1 MQLAVKGLIGKLVNG
16 HNAAVGADDQ
26 FFVLHVR
33 ELLAQGGHGDI
44 KDLTELFDIHF
55 SAALDNA
62 GYFLLSDT
70 GFQIT
75 TFQKNEAQ
83 ALAGSRWAKVY
94 RKKYAEI
101 YDKKLV
107 NSDKNSDTQRAAGIE
122 FERNAHF

>member
-1 MQLAVKGLIGKLVNG
+1 MQLAVKGLVGKLVNG

-33 ELLAQGGHGDI
+33 ELLAQGGHGNI
-44 KDLTELFDIHF
+44 EDLAELIDRHF
-55 SAALDNA
+55 SAAFESSY
-62 GYFLLSDT
+62 YFLLSDT

-75 TFQKNEAQ
+75 TLQKNEAQ

-107 NSDKNSDTQRAAGIE
+107 NTDKKSDAQRAAGIE